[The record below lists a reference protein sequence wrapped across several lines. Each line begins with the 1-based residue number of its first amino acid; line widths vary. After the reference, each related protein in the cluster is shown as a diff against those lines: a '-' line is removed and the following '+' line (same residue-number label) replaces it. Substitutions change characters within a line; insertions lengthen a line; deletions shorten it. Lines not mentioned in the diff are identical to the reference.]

1 MVAVGKIYSEN
12 DGGFEAVL
20 PCIHSHIIDTYSL
33 DRTGIS
39 ADIVWVIRL

>member
-1 MVAVGKIYSEN
+1 MVAVVKIYSGN
-12 DGGFEAVL
+12 DEGLDAVL
-20 PCIHSHIIDTYSL
+20 PCIHSYIIDTYSL